1 MRMMSLGCL
10 RQSSGFVAAL
20 DFLLALVVMVGLH
33 VRAHRPLDSYYQIGW
48 LVVAAL
54 VLTALTCAMPLA
66 LALILRRGP
75 LCGVCRWA
83 GTVLLIALSALML
96 VQVV

>member
-1 MRMMSLGCL
+1 MMLPERL
-10 RQSSGFVAAL
+10 RRSNVFVATL
-20 DFLLALVVMVGLH
+20 DFSLALAVMAGLH
-33 VRAHRPLDSYYQIGW
+33 ARAHRPLDSAYEMGW
-48 LVVAAL
+48 LLVAAL
-54 VLTALTCAMPLA
+54 VLTALTCAVPLA

-75 LCGVCRWA
+75 LCGVCRWV